1 MKIYVMRHGPAEDQ
15 SDSGQDG
22 DRALTPSGRERVRAV
37 GKLLV
42 ELDEAPLA
50 IITSPLVR
58 AVQTAEIIAVVTQI
72 AHAKGTVEVRRE
84 MSPSGGPVELVGGL
98 VTEERKRT
106 LVVGHEPDL
115 SELVAALLGK
125 DSFRRS
131 FDKAM
136 VVGLHVTS
144 PSDRSDPASSRAAR
158 PTKGIR
164 AKLRFILDPKALR
177 LDPDLRTPS

>member
-1 MKIYVMRHGPAEDQ
+1 MKLYVMRHGPAEDQ

-37 GKLLV
+37 ANLLV
-42 ELDEAPLA
+42 ELDEAPVT

-58 AVQTAEIIAVVTQI
+58 AVQTAEIIAVVTQR
-72 AHAKGTVEVRRE
+72 AQAKGMVEVRRE
-84 MSPSGGPVELVGGL
+84 MSPSGGPAELVGRL
-98 VTEERKRT
+98 VTEGRKRT
-106 LVVGHEPDL
+106 LIVGHEPDL
-115 SELVAALLGK
+115 SELVATLLGK

-144 PSDRSDPASSRAAR
+144 LSNPASSRAAR
-158 PTKGIR
+158 PAKGIR
-164 AKLRFILDPKALR
+164 TKLRFILDPKALR
-177 LDPDLRTPS
+177 LDPDVRTPS